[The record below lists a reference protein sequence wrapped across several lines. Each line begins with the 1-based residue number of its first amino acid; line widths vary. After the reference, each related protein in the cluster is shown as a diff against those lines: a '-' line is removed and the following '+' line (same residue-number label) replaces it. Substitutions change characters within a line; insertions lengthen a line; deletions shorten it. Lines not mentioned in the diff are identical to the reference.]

1 MSESRDWTVVRR
13 EVKTFLEER
22 IYPAEPIL
30 QGEDKQRS
38 METLRGLMA
47 EAKTAGLWALG
58 HPKEIGGQG
67 MPFLEY
73 VYINEVIGRS
83 EYAQL
88 VFGTYTL
95 QDSIMLNQYA
105 SPAQR
110 EQYLAPLVAG
120 EIFPSFAMTEPD
132 LASSDPTQLQT
143 SAVLENGEWVING
156 RKWFTTGADI
166 AAYTTIMCRTE
177 PEAPG
182 HSAFSMI
189 LVPTDHP
196 GYKIQRDTPVLGLNT
211 GHFEVVYD
219 NIRVPE
225 ENLLG
230 KRGEGFLIAQRRLGP
245 GRIFHAM
252 RWLGQAQRA
261 FDLMCERLHN
271 RSAFGGPLAD
281 KQLMQQHVF
290 DSLSEIQACRQLT
303 LHAAKC
309 IDSGDPG
316 RVEIGLIK
324 VVGARMVHNVIDRA
338 IQVYGAAGLTDDTPL
353 SRMYRHARE
362 ARVYDGP
369 DEVHIQSVAKQI
381 LKRYRDSDGRGWDFG
396 ERDAEWSG

>member
-58 HPKEIGGQG
+58 DPKEIGGQG